1 MKMKKKKGFT
11 LIEIIIC
18 IAMLAIISVGSIIG
32 INLVNKN
39 LVKKGLEQITDKA
52 IKATQVYIETNNE
65 AQNQLYE
72 KQNALYLPIKVL
84 VNEGLLSLKGT
95 NLSEKD
101 IKNQYTITALSTP
114 TGNEED
120 CVDISTKTSWDE
132 SKAIYICTYNK
143 ANDGKDGQDGSTII
157 GGDTTIINNLITINS
172 NQYIAK
178 GANPNNWI
186 KFDDLY
192 CRIAKG
198 SSREDKCGYVGKPT
212 DYRGQKESYFR
223 ILNIRN
229 NEIEIIFTDTNYIS
243 PTVKKSSG
251 GYYYNSTNS
260 YPDVCGENCS
270 RGMKINSSIQSSLF
284 YVGNEKCFKKYED
297 VKRSI
302 VSSGVISYASVGNRD
317 KASSRMLLYNEYI
330 NTFEEGVT
338 WLPNSLYLG
347 SALTSSGYKY
357 DIDYNY
363 NGNNSYVYPIFR
375 VILSDKVELVKED
388 CANSTTA
395 GSVDCPYKINIKEDN
410 YCGLAWE

>member
-1 MKMKKKKGFT
+1 MKIKKKKGFT

-18 IAMLAIISVGSIIG
+18 IAMLAIISVGSVVG
-32 INLVNKN
+32 IHLVNKN

-120 CVDISTKTSWDE
+120 CVDISTKTSWAD

-143 ANDGKDGQDGSTII
+143 ASDGKDSSNII
-157 GGDTTIINNLITINS
+157 GDTNE
-172 NQYIAK
+172 YIAK

-198 SSREDKCGYVGKPT
+198 ARSQYKCGYYGGET

-223 ILNIRN
+223 ILKIKNNLIEMIFMNIGYIN
-229 NEIEIIFTDTNYIS
+229 PTTEISRSTGESYTSTSAF
-243 PTVKKSSG
+243 PT
-251 GYYYNSTNS
+251 
-260 YPDVCGENCS
+260 VCGENCS
-270 RGMKINSSIQSSLF
+270 RGNRIDSSIQSSLF

-330 NTFEEGVT
+330 NTFEEGAT

>member
-1 MKMKKKKGFT
+1 MKNKKGFT

-18 IAMLAIISVGSIIG
+18 VGMLTVIAVGSIVG
-32 INLVNKN
+32 IHLVNKN

-101 IKNQYTITALSTP
+101 IKNKYTITALSTP

-178 GANPNNWI
+178 GANPNNWVNFDSLSKRISYTETTDI
-186 KFDDLY
+186 K
-192 CRIAKG
+192 
-198 SSREDKCGYVGKPT
+198 
-212 DYRGQKESYFR
+212 FR
-223 ILNIRN
+223 ILSIDKNKINLIVADKLGASQIGRYRVCENININSDDSMARQLDDCYGIKLN
-229 NEIEIIFTDTNYIS
+229 SNCFVEFKNFTIS
-243 PTVKKSSG
+243 IVDSQHIAAYTTLKLRSSSG
-251 GYYYNSTNS
+251 EYDTTMNARIILYHEIQNTYDDGTSWLPTNFFYGYTQYRDISGNST
-260 YPDVCGENCS
+260 S
-270 RGMKINSSIQSSLF
+270 RTNLIKDSDGHDI
-284 YVGNEKCFKKYED
+284 
-297 VKRSI
+297 
-302 VSSGVISYASVGNRD
+302 
-317 KASSRMLLYNEYI
+317 
-330 NTFEEGVT
+330 
-338 WLPNSLYLG
+338 YL
-347 SALTSSGYKY
+347 
-357 DIDYNY
+357 
-363 NGNNSYVYPIFR
+363 YPIFA
-375 VILSDKVELVKED
+375 LKLGENVELVED
-388 CANSTTA
+388 DCSKNGNETSGTEE
-395 GSVDCPYKINIKEDN
+395 CPYKINIKNN
-410 YCGLAWE
+410 YCELD

>member
-1 MKMKKKKGFT
+1 MKIKKRGFT
-11 LIEIIIC
+11 LTEIIIC
-18 IAMLAIISVGSIIG
+18 MAMLAIISVGSVVG

-52 IKATQVYIETNNE
+52 IKATQVYIETNND
-65 AQNQLYE
+65 AQNQIYE

-114 TGNEED
+114 TGNKED
-120 CVDISTKTSWDE
+120 CVDISTKTSWAD

-143 ANDGKDGQDGSTII
+143 ANDGNDSSNII
-157 GGDTTIINNLITINS
+157 GDINE
-172 NQYIAK
+172 YIAK

-186 KFDDLY
+186 KFDELY
-192 CRIAKG
+192 CRIARG
-198 SSREDKCGYVGKPT
+198 SSREDKCGYEGEPT

-243 PTVKKSSG
+243 PTVKKSSN
-251 GYYYNSTNS
+251 GYFYNSTNS
-260 YPDVCGENCS
+260 YPDVCGENCHTTNT
-270 RGMKINSSIQSSLF
+270 NSSIRSSLF
-284 YVGNEKCFKKYED
+284 YVGNERCFKKYED

-302 VSSGVISYASVGNRD
+302 VNFGIITYESVENSN

-347 SALTSSGYKY
+347 SYTKNDGKKS
-357 DIDYNY
+357 DIVY
-363 NGNNSYVYPIFR
+363 NGGTYNYVYPIFR
-375 VILSDKVELVKED
+375 VVLSDKVELVKED
-388 CANSTTA
+388 CANSKTA
-395 GSVDCPYKINIKEDN
+395 GSVDCPYKINVKEDN
-410 YCGLAWE
+410 YCELAW